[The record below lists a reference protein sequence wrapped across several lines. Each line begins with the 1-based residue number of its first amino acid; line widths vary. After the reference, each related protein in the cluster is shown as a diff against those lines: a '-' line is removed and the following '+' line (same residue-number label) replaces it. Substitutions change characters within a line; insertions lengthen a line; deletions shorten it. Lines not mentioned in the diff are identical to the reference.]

1 MASAGLVVLALA
13 LLIVAGRV
21 FVRTN
26 LHHVKRHLRYQLRK
40 AAAVFAVA
48 VVITALVLG
57 WIGLH
62 GLGVLS

>member
-21 FVRTN
+21 FVLTN

-40 AAAVFAVA
+40 ASAVFVIAI
-48 VVITALVLG
+48 VITAIALG

-62 GLGVLS
+62 GLGLT